1 MKRRF
6 ARAALPFIGAMFAIT
21 AIASPSA
28 IAQGSSASD
37 YKGKTIT
44 LVVAFGAGGG
54 YGLYSRVLSRH
65 LPRHIAGEPSIQ
77 LQFMSGAAGRKAAN
91 YVYTVAARDGAVM
104 SLLSNAAAHDQVLE
118 GGVRYDAAK
127 FQYVG
132 RMVSMNSI
140 AAVWHTAPATS
151 LAQAKQIEIIFG
163 APGKGDQA
171 ELNPALMQSLL
182 GYKFKIVNGYPG
194 SNAIYQAMEQ
204 GEVHGQ
210 FASWSSLKST
220 RGQWLAERKVM
231 LLAEV
236 GLEST
241 PELKRMGVPLVMD
254 LASDPNDRAVLE
266 FMASSTT
273 IGRAFSLPPDVPA
286 DRVELLRRAFDA
298 TMKDPELIAEAKRLN
313 MDLEPMTGERI
324 QAIVEKTVAAM
335 PDLIE
340 RTKKALSRN

>member
-1 MKRRF
+1 MPSIV
-6 ARAALPFIGAMFAIT
+6 ARSALPLSLVLALA
-21 AIASPSA
+21 A
-28 IAQGSSASD
+28 AQGAPAAAQDASD
-37 YKGKTIT
+37 GFYKGKTVT

-54 YGLYSRVLSRH
+54 YGLYSRVLSKH
-65 LPRHIAGEPSIQ
+65 MARHIPGNPTIQ

-91 YVYTVAARDGAVM
+91 YVYTVSPRDGSVM

-127 FQYVG
+127 FAYVG

-151 LAQAKQIEIIFG
+151 LEKAKTTEIIFG

-171 ELNPALMQSLL
+171 EMNPELMRALL

-194 SNAIYQAMEQ
+194 SNAIYKAMEQ

-220 RGQWLAERKVM
+220 RGQWLTEKKVA

-241 PELKRMGVPLVMD
+241 PDLKAQGVPLVID
-254 LASDPNDRAVLE
+254 LAKNPADRAVLE

-273 IGRAFSLPPDVPA
+273 IGRSFSVPPGVPA
-286 DRVELLRRAFDA
+286 ARVTLLRRAFDA
-298 TMKDPELIAEAKRLN
+298 TMTDSQLIAEAKKLN
-313 MDLEPMTGERI
+313 MDLEPMRGESI
-324 QAIVEKTVAAM
+324 QPIVEKVVAAT
-335 PDLIE
+335 PDVVQ
-340 RTKKALSRN
+340 RTRAALGRK